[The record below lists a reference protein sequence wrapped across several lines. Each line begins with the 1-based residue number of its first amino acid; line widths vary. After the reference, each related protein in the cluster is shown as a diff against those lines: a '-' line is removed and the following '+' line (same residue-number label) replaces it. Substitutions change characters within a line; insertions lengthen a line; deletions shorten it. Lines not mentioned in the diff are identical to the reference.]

1 MRKVDDIL
9 APAYPFITLI
19 DPQKKRKIL
28 LNGVVALKV
37 LLMWPARPSIKPEIM
52 LTC

>member
-1 MRKVDDIL
+1 MRKVDDVL
-9 APAYPFITLI
+9 ASAYPFITLI

-37 LLMWPARPSIKPEIM
+37 LLMWPARPTIKPEIM